1 MSPLQWAVGSLKVI
15 VPRLPIIGQVIL
27 VRRTYDNDHVLVQ
40 VEQLV
45 GCVCLSVC
53 VLDDF

>member
-15 VPRLPIIGQVIL
+15 APRLPIIGQVIL
-27 VRRTYDNDHVLVQ
+27 VRRTYHNDHVLVQ

-45 GCVCLSVC
+45 GCVCLSLC

>member
-1 MSPLQWAVGSLKVI
+1 MSPLQSAVGSLKVI
-15 VPRLPIIGQVIL
+15 APRLPIIGQVIL

-45 GCVCLSVC
+45 GCVCLSLC

>member
-27 VRRTYDNDHVLVQ
+27 VRRAYHNDHVLVQ

-45 GCVCLSVC
+45 GCVCLSLC

>member
-15 VPRLPIIGQVIL
+15 APRLPIVGQVIL
-27 VRRTYDNDHVLVQ
+27 VRRTYHNDHVLVQ